1 MPTTSPEVETPDIS
15 AMTRH
20 QLADAI
26 ASVDEAIVS
35 LRDKGGHD
43 LKALSDDEASD
54 LEALADYRDDL
65 QAELAKRP
73 NPGAI
78 KARIDGIGGGRAVSR
93 PNLGGTATEG
103 TGTTPEFKSLESR
116 ESEYEKFLKKGPFK
130 SYGHL
135 CHAVRG
141 AGERPGKSDSSII
154 AEWRDGV
161 LRSDNAVKA
170 LFGEDVKAS
179 GLNEFSDA
187 EGGLLIPLE
196 FAQGIWQRAME
207 QENLLQRIPQ
217 IPVTG
222 TTLRVRAYQ
231 DKSRADG
238 SRYGGVAGYWTAE
251 AAQYQ
256 ASKPTFR
263 YIDLKLAKLT
273 VLVYT
278 TDEMLDDMA
287 AMSSEIQRVASEEF
301 TFKINDAL
309 IRGVGSGMPVG
320 LLKAPA
326 KVTVAAVSGQGASTI
341 IGSNIDDM
349 WARRAKP
356 NGQDYIWL
364 ANQDTERQL
373 AQLNY
378 TVAGTNSIAATW
390 LYLPAGGITNSPTAM
405 LKGRPVLFIEQAETL
420 GTEGDLILF
429 DPTQYACIVKNTGIQ
444 SAVSMHLRFDY
455 GEQAF
460 RFSFRMDAQPYWE
473 TSLTRFKGTNALSP
487 IITLNSTRT

>member
-1 MPTTSPEVETPDIS
+1 MAATSTQEVEAPDIS

-20 QLADAI
+20 QLADEI
-26 ASVDEAIVS
+26 KSVDEAIVS
-35 LRDKGGHD
+35 LRTKGGSD
-43 LKALSDDEASD
+43 LKALNDEEVSD
-54 LEALADYRDDL
+54 LEALANYRDEL
-65 QAELAKRP
+65 QAELTNRP
-73 NPGAI
+73 NPAAI
-78 KARIDGIGGGRAVSR
+78 KARVDGIGGGRTVTR
-93 PNLGGTATEG
+93 PNLGGTTTEG
-103 TGTTPEFKSLESR
+103 TGTTPDYKAIETG
-116 ESEYEKFLKKGPFK
+116 ESEYEKFLRKGPFK

-135 CHAVRG
+135 CSVVREAG
-141 AGERPGKSDSSII
+141 AQPANAGGLIGQ
-154 AEWRDGV
+154 WREGV
-161 LRSDNAVKA
+161 CRSDEAVKA
-170 LFGEDVKAS
+170 LFGDVKAS

-196 FAQGIWQRAME
+196 FAQGIWQRSME

-222 TTLRVRAYQ
+222 NSLRVRAYQ

-238 SRYGGVAGYWTAE
+238 SRYGGVAGYWTGE
-251 AAQYQ
+251 ASQYTS
-256 ASKPTFR
+256 SKPTFR
-263 YIDLKLAKLT
+263 YIDLRLSKLT

-278 TDEMLDDMA
+278 TDEMLDDFA

-309 IRGVGSGMPVG
+309 IRGIGNGMPEG
-320 LLKAPA
+320 LLKAAA

-356 NGQDYIWL
+356 TGQDYLWL

-378 TVAGTNSIAATW
+378 TVAGTNSIAANW

-429 DPTQYACIVKNTGIQ
+429 DPTQIACIVKNTGIQ

-460 RFSFRMDAQPYWE
+460 RFSFRMDARPYWE
-473 TSLTRFKGTNALSP
+473 TSLTRFKGSNALSP

>member
-1 MPTTSPEVETPDIS
+1 MAQTSTPEAEAPDITQ
-15 AMTRH
+15 MTRH
-20 QLADAI
+20 QLADEI
-26 ASVDEAIVS
+26 SSVESAIVS
-35 LRDKGGHD
+35 LRTKGGSD
-43 LKALSDDEASD
+43 LKALSDEEATD

-65 QAELAKRP
+65 QAELTRRP
-73 NPGAI
+73 NPTSI
-78 KARIDGIGGGRAVSR
+78 KARVDGIGNRPVTR
-93 PNLGGTATEG
+93 PNLGGSPTEG
-103 TGTTPEFKSLESR
+103 TGTTPDYKSVESHEGEFD
-116 ESEYEKFLKKGPFK
+116 KFLKKGPFK

-135 CHAVRG
+135 LHEVRAAG
-141 AGERPGKSDSSII
+141 AQPANAGGLIGQ
-154 AEWRDGV
+154 WRDGV
-161 LRSDNAVKA
+161 LRSENAVKA
-170 LFGEDVKAS
+170 LFGPDVKAS

-196 FAQGIWQRAME
+196 FAQGIWERSMQ

-222 TTLRVRAYQ
+222 NSLRVRAYQ

-238 SRYGGVAGYWTAE
+238 SRYGGVAGYWTGE
-251 AAQYQ
+251 AQQYTS
-256 ASKPTFR
+256 SKPTFR
-263 YIDLKLAKLT
+263 YIDLRLAKLT

-278 TDEMLDDMA
+278 TDEMLDDMP

-309 IRGVGSGMPVG
+309 IRGVGSGMPEG
-320 LLKAPA
+320 LLKAAA
-326 KVTVAAVSGQGASTI
+326 KVTVSAVSGQGASTI

-356 NGQDYIWL
+356 TGADYLWL

-378 TVAGTNSIAATW
+378 TVSGTNSIIATW

-405 LKGRPVLFIEQAETL
+405 LKGRPVLFIEQAESL

-429 DPTQYACIVKNTGIQ
+429 DPTQMACIVKNTGIQ

-460 RFSFRMDAQPYWE
+460 RFAFRMDARPYWE
-473 TSLTRFKGTNALSP
+473 TSLTRFKGSNALSP